1 MLRVKELTCFRI
13 DRALFKP
20 VSFSLNEGEIL
31 QVCGPNGSGKTT
43 LMRTLVGLYKNY
55 TGCFSWDLSVPP
67 LYLGHKPA
75 INANLTPRENIK
87 WGFEV
92 IHQSIGDADI
102 DKVIYEIGLA
112 DSANIRCSDLSLGQK
127 KRVALAPFCR
137 GQNPLW
143 VMDEPFS
150 GLDEIGINLLD
161 ELFQK
166 RSASGG
172 LIIFSS
178 HQEIPAGLEVKKL
191 ELR

>member
-1 MLRVKELTCFRI
+1 ME
-13 DRALFKP
+13 AL
-20 VSFSLNEGEIL
+20 
-31 QVCGPNGSGKTT
+31 
-43 LMRTLVGLYKNY
+43 
-55 TGCFSWDLSVPP
+55 
-67 LYLGHKPA
+67 
-75 INANLTPRENIK
+75 K

-92 IHQSIGDADI
+92 IHQPIGGADI

-127 KRVALAPFCR
+127 KRVAIAPFCR

-143 VMDEPFS
+143 IMDEPFS
-150 GLDEIGINLLD
+150 SLDGIGINLLY